1 MKTQILFC
9 ILLLIPIR
17 LFSQTTIPDY
27 VDKQVKE
34 LHTDNPAM
42 KTYVLALLKTGTN
55 RSTDKVYRDS
65 LYSGHIATIN
75 RLVSE
80 NKMVVV
86 GPLTTNEYAY
96 RSILVLNVSTVE
108 EAKILL
114 DVDPAIHQEMFEV
127 ELYLWEGPATLPAY
141 LINPL

>member
-1 MKTQILFC
+1 MKALFLLC
-9 ILLLIPIR
+9 YVLLIPIK
-17 LFSQTTIPDY
+17 LFPQTTPPY
-27 VDKQVKE
+27 YTDKLVKE
-34 LHTDNPAM
+34 LQTDKPGT
-42 KTYVLALLKTGTN
+42 KTYVMALLKTGTN
-55 RSTDKVYRDS
+55 RSTDKAYRDS

-86 GPLTTNEYAY
+86 GPLTMNEYAY

-114 DVDPAIHQEMFEV
+114 DDDPAIRQDMFEA